1 MKSRKNGEE
10 TGAVQ
15 SNLKSVRRM
24 SPEKRKKWVC
34 GYMSANWQL
43 YILLAVIMAYFIIF
57 KYLPIY
63 GLKMA
68 FMEFNPRQG
77 FQGSP
82 WVGLKQFEK
91 LFGNR
96 QFWPTLRNT
105 LMLSLYSLVAGMPF
119 PLIFAL
125 VLNSFHNERFK
136 KVTQTITYAPHFIST
151 VVIVGMLKL
160 FLSPSSG
167 VVNHLIVLLGGEAIN
182 FFGSAT
188 AFPHMFVWSD
198 IWQNTGW
205 NAVIYIAALSGID
218 PSLHEAAMVDGAGR
232 LRRIIHIDIPGI
244 LPTFTILLIMR
255 LGSIINVGFEKV
267 YLMQTSLNASTS
279 ETIATYAYKVGLE
292 KAQYSYSAAVDM
304 FNSCVTFAM
313 LMLVNFCS
321 RKLTETSLW

>member
-1 MKSRKNGEE
+1 
-10 TGAVQ
+10 
-15 SNLKSVRRM
+15 
-24 SPEKRKKWVC
+24 
-34 GYMSANWQL
+34 MSANWQL
-43 YILLAVIMAYFIIF
+43 YLLLVLIMSYFVIF

-68 FMEFNPRQG
+68 FMEFSPRKG

-82 WVGLKQFEK
+82 WVGMKQFEK
-91 LFGNR
+91 LFSSR

-105 LMLSLYSLVAGMPF
+105 LTLSLYSLVAGMPF
-119 PLIFAL
+119 PIIFAL
-125 VLNSFHNERFK
+125 VLNSLSHERFK
-136 KVTQTITYAPHFIST
+136 KVVQTVTYAPHFIST

-167 VVNHLIVLLGGEAIN
+167 IVNHFIEALGGDAIN
-182 FFGSAT
+182 FFGVAS
-188 AFPHMFVWSD
+188 AFPHLYVWSD

-218 PSLHEAAMVDGAGR
+218 PALHEAAMVDGAGR

-244 LPTFTILLIMR
+244 LPTFTILFIMR

-267 YLMQTSLNASTS
+267 FLMQTSLNLSTS

-292 KAQYSYSAAVDM
+292 KGQYSYSAAVDL
-304 FNSCVTFAM
+304 FNSCVTFIM
-313 LMLVNFCS
+313 LLLVNYCS